1 MNASSIALQGLQ
13 QAESQLNSVASQI
26 NNVGSLA
33 SGGGNVDAVDL
44 SEEMIAMMS
53 AQNLYQENLATLKT
67 ADQIEQ
73 SLINLMA

>member
-26 NNVGSLA
+26 NSVGSLA